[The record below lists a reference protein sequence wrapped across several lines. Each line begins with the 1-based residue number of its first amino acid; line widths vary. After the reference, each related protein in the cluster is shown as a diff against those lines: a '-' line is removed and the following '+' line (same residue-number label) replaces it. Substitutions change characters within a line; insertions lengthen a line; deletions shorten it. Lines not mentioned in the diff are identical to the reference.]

1 MRPGLSAAG
10 GAGAALLTLGAF
22 AAFAMT
28 RPPPRAQTAEVSGAP
43 VRRNAAQPAAAKAPA
58 QGSLQIVLG
67 PPHKA
72 HPPPEAALRPS
83 HKNRPQPDVARR
95 GPAAASQVR
104 SAPARAV
111 PTLARAVPAPARAV
125 PAADVFRV
133 RLQPSTQ
140 TPRGYAYADALRAVL
155 ARDGATAARPSGRV
169 IWAVDREFVARLAD
183 GSRIAVAGGYGV
195 TQLSF
200 RELTPQTC
208 RLLFGAAE
216 ASGSYLAAPGAGRL
230 QPPRVGA
237 AADRASGAEP
247 VAGARELC
255 LRLAPAFE
263 AWRRAAP
270 PAPRDLADLDRRR
283 LAISSPDVRPFPAQ
297 PGSLAAARRSLFY

>member
-10 GAGAALLTLGAF
+10 GAGAALLTFGAF

-28 RPPPRAQTAEVSGAP
+28 RPPPHAQTAEVSGAP
-43 VRRNAAQPAAAKAPA
+43 VRWSAARPGAAESPAR
-58 QGSLQIVLG
+58 GSLRIVLA

-72 HPPPEAALRPS
+72 HPRGEAALRPS
-83 HKNRPQPDVARR
+83 REPRPQPRLALRAPP
-95 GPAAASQVR
+95 GASQIR
-104 SAPARAV
+104 PAPARAV
-111 PTLARAVPAPARAV
+111 PALARAVPAPARAV
-125 PAADVFRV
+125 LAPNVFRV
-133 RLQPSTQ
+133 RLQPSPQ

-169 IWAVDREFVARLAD
+169 IWSVDREFVARLAD

-208 RLLFGAAE
+208 RILFGAAE
-216 ASGSYLAAPGAGRL
+216 ASGSYLAVPGAGRL
-230 QPPRVGA
+230 EPPRVGA
-237 AADRASGAEP
+237 GGDRASGTEP
-247 VAGARELC
+247 VADARELC
-255 LRLAPAFE
+255 VRLAPAFE

-283 LAISSPDVRPFPAQ
+283 LAISSPELRPFPAR
-297 PGSLAAARRSLFY
+297 PGSLAAARRTLFY

>member
-28 RPPPRAQTAEVSGAP
+28 RPPPRAQTAEASGAP
-43 VRRNAAQPAAAKAPA
+43 VRWSAPPAAAAKAPA
-58 QGSLQIVLG
+58 HGSLQIVLA

-72 HPPPEAALRPS
+72 HPRAEAPLRPS
-83 HKNRPQPDVARR
+83 LEAHPQPRVARR
-95 GPAAASQVR
+95 GPAAARQLR
-104 SAPARAV
+104 PAPARAV
-111 PTLARAVPAPARAV
+111 PALARAVPAPARAV
-125 PAADVFRV
+125 LATDVFRV
-133 RLQPSTQ
+133 RLQPSPQ

-169 IWAVDREFVARLAD
+169 IWSVDREFVARLAD
-183 GSRIAVAGGYGV
+183 GSHIAVAGGYGV

-208 RLLFGAAE
+208 RILFGAAE

-230 QPPRVGA
+230 RPPRVGA
-237 AADRASGAEP
+237 AVDGASGAEP
-247 VAGARELC
+247 VADARALC
-255 LRLAPAFE
+255 IRLAPAFA
-263 AWRRAAP
+263 AWRRAAR
-270 PAPRDLADLDRRR
+270 PAPLDLVDLDRRR
-283 LAISSPDVRPFPAQ
+283 LAISSPNGRPFAAR
-297 PGSLAAARRSLFY
+297 PGALAAARQALFY